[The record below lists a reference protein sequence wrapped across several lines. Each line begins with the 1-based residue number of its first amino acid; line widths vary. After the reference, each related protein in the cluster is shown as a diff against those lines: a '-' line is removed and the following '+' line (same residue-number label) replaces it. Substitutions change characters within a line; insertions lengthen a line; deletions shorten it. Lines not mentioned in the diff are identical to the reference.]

1 MDKSVDELEEEQ
13 KNLKMRRAQLKRDMI
28 EETHNA
34 QFNRMKILTHWRKLL
49 RLAKTEQLKKE
60 ISIYQQN
67 HDREVDAKDA
77 ILQMLDRDL
86 DEAEEQFQMALRNH
100 LIHVDEL
107 IDLQNARL
115 QGLHEE
121 FERDVEIVKSEYDT
135 EKMEIERSHNQ
146 ERQELL
152 DMISTIE
159 EQEEGKLQEMQSNFE
174 SEREE
179 IKNHNVELLEGMK
192 HELIRKIEEMDT
204 EFEHTFNAYEAET
217 KSEAASYENLLKRN
231 EKNSLEINQKQRA
244 INRVKEQTL
253 MLNLKM
259 KQNSKECEER
269 NTFLKKER
277 DKIVEHYHQLK
288 RTMAT
293 TRAKEEKRLGDLTM
307 NTKRCMDNLKDYQRL
322 GEKILKTSELCRKL
336 ETEKEKVLPFY
347 QSDEVTL
354 EEVPDIYIEKIE
366 GIKKNQYNEF

>member
-1 MDKSVDELEEEQ
+1 
-13 KNLKMRRAQLKRDMI
+13 
-28 EETHNA
+28 
-34 QFNRMKILTHWRKLL
+34 
-49 RLAKTEQLKKE
+49 
-60 ISIYQQN
+60 
-67 HDREVDAKDA
+67 
-77 ILQMLDRDL
+77 
-86 DEAEEQFQMALRNH
+86 
-100 LIHVDEL
+100 
-107 IDLQNARL
+107 
-115 QGLHEE
+115 
-121 FERDVEIVKSEYDT
+121 
-135 EKMEIERSHNQ
+135 
-146 ERQELL
+146 
-152 DMISTIE
+152 
-159 EQEEGKLQEMQSNFE
+159 MQSNFE

-307 NTKRCMDNLKDYQRL
+307 NTKRCMDNLKDY
-322 GEKILKTSELCRKL
+322 
-336 ETEKEKVLPFY
+336 
-347 QSDEVTL
+347 
-354 EEVPDIYIEKIE
+354 
-366 GIKKNQYNEF
+366 